1 MFLARRDLVF
11 AKGRFALIASVVA
24 LITALVGFLT
34 GLTAGLAGQN
44 VDAVL
49 SWKADRLVVSA
60 PQAGA
65 QASFATSALTEHQI
79 EAWRS
84 AAPDAEVRPI
94 GLSQLSA
101 SHGELRA
108 GIALVA
114 GAPGAGTGPGGSE
127 ATPPTAGE
135 AVLSEDAASALS
147 AAAGDTITVAG
158 RELRVAAVSGTG
170 HYSHVPL
177 VAVAPE
183 DWRAAATRTGAEPAT
198 VATVLAI
205 TGQVNDDAAA
215 AAERESGTV
224 SLSGL
229 QALSAVGSFRS
240 EIGSLGLMIALLL
253 GISALVVGAFFT
265 VWTLQRKGD
274 LAVLKALGAPTG
286 ALVRDALAQAGIVL
300 LIGIAVGLG
309 LVVAAGSALP
319 AGLPFVLSPLT
330 TLLPGAVMAL
340 LGLGGAAVALRS
352 VTHADPQ
359 TALGSAR

>member
-24 LITALVGFLT
+24 LITVLVGFLT

-60 PQAGA
+60 PQTGA
-65 QASFATSALTEHQI
+65 QESFATSALTEQQV

-114 GAPGAGTGPGGSE
+114 GAPGAGTGPGAGD
-127 ATPPTAGE
+127 TPAPAPGE
-135 AVLSEDAASALS
+135 TVLSQDAASALH

-158 RELRVAAVSGTG
+158 QELRVTAVAGTG

-177 VAVAPE
+177 VSVAPE
-183 DWRAAATRTGAEPAT
+183 SWHAAALRTGAEPAT

-215 AAERESGTV
+215 AAERGSDTV
-224 SLSGL
+224 SLSGF

-319 AGLPFVLSPLT
+319 DGLPFVLSPLT
-330 TLLPGAVMAL
+330 TVLPGVVMAL